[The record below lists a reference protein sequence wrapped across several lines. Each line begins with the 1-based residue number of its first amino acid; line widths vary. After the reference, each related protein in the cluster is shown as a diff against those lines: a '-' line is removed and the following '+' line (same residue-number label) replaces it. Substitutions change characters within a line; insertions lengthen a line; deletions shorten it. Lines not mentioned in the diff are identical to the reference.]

1 MQLALK
7 LKIMGQ
13 IHQEMEHQP
22 TLRVIV
28 EESFTR
34 LVTFKKEKDYD
45 HFNSELLKVL
55 PEINRYISKRLKT
68 AVKKGKV
75 NKNMLSPNDFSDQL
89 FIEVYDHLEDI
100 KNDKELYPFLFKT
113 VDNLLEDS
121 LIEEEFDHVF
131 FDNIDTYS
139 KPEWEAMEENY
150 GRDGDGD
157 FVMVEE
163 LDDISYNKNNYTLN
177 QVFITDTEKELAKK
191 LDASFNKERLERHIA
206 FVLDKM
212 PLPMRAVFQLYVDQ
226 GFSLEEITKIRKISV
241 AQVEQYLANARKILR
256 DTLYKRFLITSN

>member
-1 MQLALK
+1 
-7 LKIMGQ
+7 MGQ
-13 IHQEMEHQP
+13 IHQEIEHQSA
-22 TLRVIV
+22 LRLRV
-28 EESFTR
+28 EESFTK
-34 LVTFKKEKDYD
+34 LVTFKKEKNYD
-45 HFNSELLKVL
+45 NFNSELLKVL

-68 AVKKGKV
+68 AVKKGQV
-75 NKNMLSPNDFSDQL
+75 NKNMLSPEDFSDQL

-100 KNDKELYPFLFKT
+100 HNEKELYPFLFKT
-113 VDNLLEDS
+113 VDKLLEDS

-150 GRDGDGD
+150 SRDGDGD

-177 QVFITDTEKELAKK
+177 QIFITDTEKELANK
-191 LDASFNKERLERHIA
+191 LDASLNNERLERHIA

-212 PLPMRAVFQLYVDQ
+212 ALPMRAVFQLYVDQ
-226 GFSLEEITKIRKISV
+226 GFTAEEISKIRKITI
-241 AQVEQYLANARKILR
+241 AKVEEYLANARKILR
-256 DTLYKRFLITSN
+256 VTLTKRFLISSN